1 MNTTTYQR
9 IAIDSKE
16 GKAFLRT
23 VARTH
28 NDWKNEW
35 HFRASPETDWKIT
48 FSRTICGEVGD
59 PDVYVQVETDS
70 VVSVDGRGGKVK
82 SFSDSE
88 EVFVPHATIAR
99 LTGSDVRTAARLLL
113 DGWKFCVQHSGGST
127 SSSKHGLAFV
137 SLHVE
142 RRTGEN
148 WDDLSIGGE
157 SVFVNGSFVCRGAVE

>member
-16 GKAFLRT
+16 GKAFLRK
-23 VARTH
+23 VARSPYE
-28 NDWKNEW
+28 WKNEW
-35 HFRASPETDWKIT
+35 HFRASPETDWKIV
-48 FSRTICGEVGD
+48 FSRTVCGEIGD

-70 VVSVDGRGGKVK
+70 VVSVDGKVGKVK
-82 SFSDSE
+82 SFHDSD

-99 LTGSDVRTAARLLL
+99 LSGSDVRTAARLLL
-113 DGWKFCVQHSGGST
+113 DGWKFCVRHSAGST

-137 SLHVE
+137 SLQVDRHTNGG
-142 RRTGEN
+142 R
-148 WDDLSIGGE
+148 DDLSIGGE